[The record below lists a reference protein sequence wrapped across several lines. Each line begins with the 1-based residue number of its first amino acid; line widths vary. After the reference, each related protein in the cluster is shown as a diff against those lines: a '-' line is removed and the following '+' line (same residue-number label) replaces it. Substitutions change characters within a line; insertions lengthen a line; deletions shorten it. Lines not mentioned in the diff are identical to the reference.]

1 MTSTPASTYNV
12 DSAIDGPRGTK
23 RKNLDDLQGI
33 QSSERPQKRK
43 YFTRSTRKRLQKET
57 ITPTQHAIPERV
69 QAVPQQTAYVPDHQ
83 FYFKDGDL
91 FVTIP
96 GNKTLFL
103 VHRKN
108 LVGLG
113 GYFEDTL
120 AGDLVHLDFRLY
132 SLPHYP
138 LPEFVAFRDFR
149 FLLAYLYGTITI
161 SKELPDGSGYV
172 YFEATLSLIRINE
185 QLGLSKPR
193 EIAVAALKYL
203 FPTTFRPNFKQVTIA
218 GLKLHEEEMFF
229 RTFPIRAVN
238 VITQYGLDALRP
250 MAFYHASQLSMD
262 DLFNGVRSGD
272 DENGALDRITDWQV
286 FRKIVEGR
294 ERIQSSRRKVLF
306 EWLEVPV
313 TANVRLSEEC
323 EQRRMKSRETCLG
336 FLAEVCGEFRKTN
349 FLDGRCDALLGLN
362 PRGHELFEEHLCEN
376 CWPVAE
382 GHIYEAARKNWEQ
395 LPEYFGLEPWETPE
409 GQEEAA

>member
-1 MTSTPASTYNV
+1 MTPTPASTYNV
-12 DSAIDGPRGTK
+12 DSAIDSPRGTK
-23 RKNLDDLQGI
+23 RKNLDDHQGT

-43 YFTRSTRKRLQKET
+43 YFTRLTRKRLQQEAN
-57 ITPTQHAIPERV
+57 TPMQHSTLVLEPE
-69 QAVPQQTAYVPDHQ
+69 ALPQQTTYVPDHQ
-83 FYFKDGDL
+83 FYLKDGDL
-91 FVTIP
+91 FVTVP

-103 VHRKN
+103 VHRKK
-108 LVGLG
+108 LV
-113 GYFEDTL
+113 EL

-149 FLLAYLYGTITI
+149 FLLAYLYGTITV

-172 YFEATLSLIRINE
+172 HFEAALSLIRINE

-193 EIAVAALKYL
+193 EVGVAALKYL
-203 FPTTFRPNFKQVTIA
+203 FPTTFRPNFEQVTIA
-218 GLKLHEEEMFF
+218 GLKLHEEELFF

-238 VITQYGLDALRP
+238 VITEYGLDDLKP

-272 DENGALDRITDWQV
+272 DESGHLDRITDWEV

-313 TANVRLSEEC
+313 TANVLLSEEC
-323 EQRRMKSRETCLG
+323 EQRKMKSNETCLG
-336 FLAEVCGEFRKTN
+336 FLAEVCGQFRKTN
-349 FLDGRCDALLGLN
+349 FLNGRCDGLLGLN
-362 PRGHELFEEHLCEN
+362 PRGHELFEEHLCEV

-382 GHIYEAARKNWEQ
+382 GHMYEAARKNWEQ
-395 LPEYFGLEPWETPE
+395 LPEYFGLEPWETIE
-409 GQEEAA
+409 EQDEEAA